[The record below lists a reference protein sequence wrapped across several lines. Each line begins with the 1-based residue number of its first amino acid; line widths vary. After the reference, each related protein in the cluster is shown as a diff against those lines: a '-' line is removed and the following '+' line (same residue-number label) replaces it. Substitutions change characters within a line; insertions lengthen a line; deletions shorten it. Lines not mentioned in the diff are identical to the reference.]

1 MLPPP
6 PPPLREAHWREPG
19 NQAVPRS
26 PHLHCGQG
34 LRYHRRLGNPTTQWL
49 RFFNNY
55 IFNNN
60 NIFNKSK
67 HNSKHNVSIGK
78 KWQKLNDISEKL

>member
-6 PPPLREAHWREPG
+6 PPPLRPAQWREPG

-34 LRYHRRLGNPTTQWL
+34 LRYHRRLNQPTTQWL

-60 NIFNKSK
+60 NIFNNNIFNNSDSI
-67 HNSKHNVSIGK
+67 NSKYNVSIGN
-78 KWQKLNDISEKL
+78 KWQR